1 MKAKYTFDM
10 VVSNTLISIKNWML
24 KVLSLFLV
32 QR

>member
-1 MKAKYTFDM
+1 M
-10 VVSNTLISIKNWML
+10 LISVNHWML